1 MIWKC
6 PFCGNENLD
15 DASFCT
21 RCGAKKPDSLTPSAS
36 IPGAQTAPEN
46 GTQTQMAPETQSPEQ
61 PTSPQPEQVV
71 EQAQPVTQ
79 DTPQESSQPAEA
91 VINEPPTVP
100 TNATQQEVQLQQPLE
115 QKQGRFYLQFIN
127 TPNPQFN
134 KTKIP
139 LEFDVFPS
147 ISLGR
152 SPENV
157 IVIPDPEVSRKH
169 AIISYEGGKL
179 EIEDLNS
186 TNGTYIYDGKMFQPV
201 KGKAEIGPNSVL
213 KLANNT
219 VIKVVKE

>member
-1 MIWKC
+1 M
-6 PFCGNENLD
+6 E
-15 DASFCT
+15 
-21 RCGAKKPDSLTPSAS
+21 
-36 IPGAQTAPEN
+36 
-46 GTQTQMAPETQSPEQ
+46 
-61 PTSPQPEQVV
+61 
-71 EQAQPVTQ
+71 
-79 DTPQESSQPAEA
+79 QESG
-91 VINEPPTVP
+91 
-100 TNATQQEVQLQQPLE
+100 
-115 QKQGRFYLQFIN
+115 KFYLQFIN

-169 AIISYEGGKL
+169 AVISFENGKL

-186 TNGTYIYDGKMFQPV
+186 TNGTYLYDGKMFQPV
-201 KGKAEIGPNSVL
+201 KGKVEIQPNSVL

-219 VIKVVKE
+219 VIKVVKD

>member
-1 MIWKC
+1 MI
-6 PFCGNENLD
+6 PQENVP
-15 DASFCT
+15 ASPEAMSSQPQT
-21 RCGAKKPDSLTPSAS
+21 QTTQTSPVDQQTTPVVSEQQGGQEVVQTQQVQS
-36 IPGAQTAPEN
+36 QPTPVNPEPTQQPEPGQ
-46 GTQTQMAPETQSPEQ
+46 GLTQTQPSYTQPME
-61 PTSPQPEQVV
+61 
-71 EQAQPVTQ
+71 
-79 DTPQESSQPAEA
+79 QESG
-91 VINEPPTVP
+91 
-100 TNATQQEVQLQQPLE
+100 
-115 QKQGRFYLQFIN
+115 KFYLQFIN

-169 AIISYEGGKL
+169 AVISFENGKL

-186 TNGTYIYDGKMFQPV
+186 TNGTYLYDGKMFQPV
-201 KGKAEIGPNSVL
+201 KGKVEIQPNSVL

-219 VIKVVKE
+219 VIKVVKD